1 MGLISR
7 VSSRTYRKF
16 KNTHNMEQTF
26 TPSARAKVEVTHP
39 LMESLAQKND
49 NELRQKLQ
57 LLKNTQGIGAALHLQ
72 MSAQHFNQNLRHPC
86 MSQQAFPAA
95 RDVILGKDIE
105 LDFEDYLSP
114 QAYREV
120 SEVKMD

>member
-1 MGLISR
+1 MD
-7 VSSRTYRKF
+7 
-16 KNTHNMEQTF
+16 TF
-26 TPSARAKVEVTHP
+26 TPVARSKMEIVHP
-39 LMESLAQKND
+39 LVEKLENKGD

-72 MSAQHFNQNLRHPC
+72 MAAQHFSQPIRHPC
-86 MSQQAFPAA
+86 MSQQSFHAG

-105 LDFEDYLSP
+105 IDFEDYLSP

-120 SEVKMD
+120 SSHKTE